1 MNNEQNMNSS
11 AQLKLHTHSV
21 ISEMQ
26 YVTMTATATT
36 IDSLTHL
43 ELNWIFFNEKNHKI
57 FNLTFSSFTEK
68 RKRELEL
75 EHVSKT

>member
-26 YVTMTATATT
+26 YVTMTATT
-36 IDSLTHL
+36 IDSLTHV
-43 ELNWIFFNEKNHKI
+43 ELN
-57 FNLTFSSFTEK
+57 
-68 RKRELEL
+68 
-75 EHVSKT
+75 

>member
-26 YVTMTATATT
+26 YVTMTATT
-36 IDSLTHL
+36 IDSLTHV